1 MRARAGDVTGT
12 IYLGGEI
19 SMSDQLIKMSKPK
32 LIEMIKALR
41 SELDTEQKR
50 LAVIEDKFL
59 ATSRSEKKA
68 AQSSE
73 KLTQKIRKI
82 QQSLQTVRAIKYAK
96 FEDQGTTLDWQGLPI
111 PNNEV
116 EKEKPE
122 ELLLIDYIE
131 RICVEAVI

>member
-1 MRARAGDVTGT
+1 M
-12 IYLGGEI
+12 
-19 SMSDQLIKMSKPK
+19 KMSKSK
-32 LIEMIKALR
+32 LIEMIKDLR

-50 LAVIEDKFL
+50 LAVIEDKLL
-59 ATSRSEKKA
+59 ATSHSEKKA
-68 AQSSE
+68 AQTSE

-131 RICVEAVI
+131 RICDEVVI